1 MSPNSLLL
9 PLGTQF
15 SSTGFSASEH
25 KICRSHVLFCVVL
38 GYPVS
43 CSVVRP
49 PVEFP
54 AAQNPR
60 FFLYPL
66 MTGNSGCSP
75 RQNVPIDKWLAGM
88 HSRIPRM
95 FLFSVLGLLVL
106 SLGTASGQ
114 STPPEPASSAA
125 ASSQSTIQ
133 WQTGDRLVGHL
144 VSADA
149 QTLTFNAP
157 LFTQPLHLRQD
168 ALSSI
173 TFPSVPEESSANN
186 DVFRVLLRNG
196 DMFYGALAAMTD
208 DTLTLQSARTG
219 QTQIQRSEVRM
230 LQRLQLSNGV
240 VFNGPLG
247 LRGWQGAMRRS
258 SDEERQLQQMR
269 QARMQDAAD
278 QKQQDA
284 ASRTAITGLDRWTAN
299 PDGAISTA
307 RQDAGLFLPLVL
319 PQKIQIEV
327 QLSFRNRPD
336 FLMSLGRD
344 GRRGLRL
351 ESWSDSLVLAHA
363 ERFTTLMSLE
373 DKDQTLHLQWFVDI
387 PSRKASVHLA
397 SGEKLGELVL
407 EDQNASNP
415 GGFDESSQTPEIVEA
430 SQQGRFGLLFRN
442 GSSSLTIRRLRI
454 SEWNGQSPQEITGSG
469 TRVETLNGEVL
480 FGDLR
485 PHSTQADLL
494 TVQAGDKSRDLNLR
508 ELGAIIFPADQQTTT
523 PGKIQLSWAD
533 GAAISGNLI
542 AVRDGLAELQTSWAT
557 TPVLCRIDALSA
569 MTFPRSETPAPASD
583 RLLHAHGVLQGQV
596 SFDGPATAPLR
607 WLATGASQSVAFQP
621 GSSSRILRGTTV
633 VHFSETPDLLKGCPD
648 VLYLASNDVLPCRI
662 DAWDEQVIRFTSPL
676 ASVTSLPSTSIR
688 AVELGVADRIHQ
700 RDFSSTE
707 WKGRVARS
715 EDQKSLRFRGNV
727 SYVHP
732 SILTGDTVRFQMQW
746 PPQCYGHLMISL
758 YGGSGRSEGT
768 ATPVVF
774 SIMENSLRVHDQPIS
789 PRQQQGFFGFNMQ
802 NQKDVVRVPQR
813 KASVQMVIR
822 DGKVFVSVNDQE
834 VSAIRLNSAGA
845 QKRSVGFHS
854 NVSAAGQT
862 VVDGRVQEGA
872 GIEVSG
878 FEIDNLAGGSIRQF
892 IQEEVRQTTLTIP
905 RFRRNNP
912 PTHAL
917 IAANGDVLRGNLLSL
932 TAQDVQ
938 FESRLEPLRISRS
951 RLAAIVRLESPPP
964 ASPAETTEDA
974 DGFITGPE
982 EPGTLP
988 VQLTLADGY
997 QITAA
1002 PAGLDSDFLTCSS
1015 EELGQ
1020 LRLPPAT
1027 IREIR
1032 IGNPEDTPV
1041 AIAFQKWIAQPAK
1054 EPDWDIPQSDGGN
1067 SEAASLIGSTAP
1079 DFQLTQLDGSTF
1091 RLSDHQDKVVI
1102 LDFWATWCG
1111 PCVAALPEYLSAV
1124 TKFDSSKV
1132 LFIAVNQQ
1140 ESADQI
1146 RTFLAARQ
1154 LTAHVALDTDG
1165 SAGQKYRV
1173 SGIPHTVVI
1182 GPGNLVEDVHVGY
1195 RPGSAEELQT
1205 TIQDILKGTW
1215 VRPTPKSSGTPA
1227 TPPASSASEEPAD
1240 SSSTPAATPPLKE

>member
-1 MSPNSLLL
+1 
-9 PLGTQF
+9 
-15 SSTGFSASEH
+15 
-25 KICRSHVLFCVVL
+25 
-38 GYPVS
+38 
-43 CSVVRP
+43 
-49 PVEFP
+49 
-54 AAQNPR
+54 
-60 FFLYPL
+60 
-66 MTGNSGCSP
+66 
-75 RQNVPIDKWLAGM
+75 
-88 HSRIPRM
+88 M
-95 FLFSVLGLLVL
+95 FLFSLLGLLML
-106 SLGTASGQ
+106 PLTAASGQ
-114 STPPEPASSAA
+114 STPSEA
-125 ASSQSTIQ
+125 ASGVATSSQTTLQ
-133 WQTGDRLVGHL
+133 WQTGDRLAGQL

-157 LFTQPLHLRQD
+157 LFTQPLHLRQE

-173 TFPSVPEESSANN
+173 TFPTVPEESTANT

-196 DMFYGALAAMTD
+196 DMFYGSLASLTD
-208 DTLTLQSARTG
+208 DTLTLESARTG

-269 QARMQDAAD
+269 QIRMQNVAD
-278 QKQQDA
+278 QNQQDA
-284 ASRTAITGLDRWTAN
+284 ARQDANAGTDRWTAN
-299 PDGAISTA
+299 PDGAISTS

-363 ERFTTLMSLE
+363 ERFTPLMTLDGKE
-373 DKDQTLHLQWFVDI
+373 QTLHLQWFVDI

-407 EDQNASNP
+407 EEQTAGNP
-415 GGFDESSQTPEIVEA
+415 GGFDESSQTPEILEA

-454 SEWNGQSPQEITGSG
+454 SEWNGQAPQEITGSG

-494 TVQAGDKSRDLNLR
+494 TVQAGEKSRDLNLR
-508 ELGAIIFPADQQTTT
+508 ELGAIIFPSEQQTTT
-523 PGKIQLSWAD
+523 PGKIQLSWPD
-533 GAAISGNLI
+533 GAAISGSLI
-542 AVRDGLAELQTSWAT
+542 SVRDGQAELQTSWAT

-569 MTFPRSETPAPASD
+569 MTFPRSEAPAPATDD

-596 SFDGPATAPLR
+596 SFDGPATTPLR

-621 GSSSRILRGTTV
+621 GSNARILRGTTV
-633 VHFSETPDLLKGCPD
+633 VHFSETPDLLKGYPD
-648 VLYLASNDVLPCRI
+648 VLYLTSNDVLPCRI
-662 DAWDEQVIRFTSPL
+662 DTWDEQGVRFTSPL
-676 ASVTSLPSTSIR
+676 ASVTTLPATSLR
-688 AVELGVADRIHQ
+688 AVELGVVDRIHQ
-700 RDFSSTE
+700 RDFSSPE
-707 WKGRVARS
+707 WQGRVARS
-715 EDQKSLRFRGNV
+715 EDKKSLRFRGNV

-746 PPQCYGHLMISL
+746 PPQCYGHMMISL
-758 YGGSGRSEGT
+758 YGGSGRSEST

-774 SIMENSLRVHDQPIS
+774 SIMENSLQVHDQPIS

-813 KASVQMVIR
+813 KATVQLIIR
-822 DGKVFVSVNDQE
+822 DGKVLVSVNDQE
-834 VSAIRLNSAGA
+834 VRSIRLNAAGA

-892 IQEEVRQTTLTIP
+892 IEEEVRQTTLTIP

-917 IAANGDVLRGNLLSL
+917 IATNGDVLRGNLLSL
-932 TAQDVQ
+932 TAEDVQ

-951 RLAAIVRLESPPP
+951 RLAAIVRLEAPQP
-964 ASPAETTEDA
+964 ASTTETTDDG
-974 DGFITGPE
+974 DGFITGPD
-982 EPGTLP
+982 EPSALP

-997 QITAA
+997 RITAT

-1015 EELGQ
+1015 AELGQ

-1079 DFQLTQLDGSTF
+1079 DFQLTQLDGGTF
-1091 RLSDHQDKVVI
+1091 RLSDHQDKVII

-1124 TKFDSSKV
+1124 SKFDSSKV

-1146 RTFLAARQ
+1146 RNFLEARQ
-1154 LTAHVALDTDG
+1154 LTANVTLDTDG

-1182 GPGNLVEDVHVGY
+1182 GPGHVVEDVHVGY

-1215 VRPTPKSSGTPA
+1215 VRPNSKSDGTPA
-1227 TPPASSASEEPAD
+1227 TSPESSAPKEPAD
-1240 SSSTPAATPPLKE
+1240 SSSTPAETPPLKD